1 INANEWAYSPTNY
14 WPNDTKDKV
23 SFFAYAAYESN
34 VSGGRVGNATSQ
46 IDDTGIP
53 YIDFRLKVETEID
66 EVVDVVVADELNKTA
81 QDEDIQF
88 NFRHTLS
95 KINT

>member
-1 INANEWAYSPTNY
+1 
-14 WPNDTKDKV
+14 V
-23 SFFAYAAYESN
+23 
-34 VSGGRVGNATSQ
+34 TSQ

-53 YIDFRLKVETEID
+53 SIDFTLKEATKID
-66 EVVDVVVADELNKTA
+66 EMVDLVVAEELNKTA
-81 QDEDIQF
+81 QDEAIQF